1 MNAIKN
7 LITKT
12 LSILTESDAES
23 RAAGDR
29 VVREITFIR

>member
-1 MNAIKN
+1 MNAIQN

-12 LSILTESDAES
+12 LAILTESDAES